1 MTDIVSAM
9 VVSKIT
15 EPELEQLVRWMTLN
29 GAKHREIQEVLFVL
43 RSTEGPW
50 YVRLFDGMVEIKRF
64 RPDACG
70 LH

>member
-1 MTDIVSAM
+1 MSASAL
-9 VVSKIT
+9 VVKGIT
-15 EPELEQLVRWMTLN
+15 EIELEQVVLWMALH

-50 YVRLFDGMVEIKRF
+50 YVRLFDGMVEIKRS
-64 RPDACG
+64 REDACG